1 MKMKFDINIKIIG
14 EALRQVLLLLVSVVC
29 IYLLV
34 SQLKSEKKVKYE
46 NTNIEKLEK
55 RVTTIEG
62 LIMTKHLQILEESI
76 TPQKPKCEEHPQETK

>member
-14 EALRQVLLLLVSVVC
+14 EVLRQVLLLLVSVVC

-34 SQLKSEKKVKYE
+34 SQLKNEKKVKYE

-62 LIMTKHLQILEESI
+62 LIMTNHLQILEESI
-76 TPQKPKCEEHPQETK
+76 TPQKPKCEERSQETK

>member
-1 MKMKFDINIKIIG
+1 MKMKFDVNIKIIG
-14 EALRQVLLLLVSVVC
+14 EVLRQVLLLLVSVVC

-76 TPQKPKCEEHPQETK
+76 TPQKPKCEEHSQETK

>member
-1 MKMKFDINIKIIG
+1 MKMKLDINIKIVG
-14 EALRQVLLLLVSVVC
+14 EVLRQVLLLLVSVVC

-76 TPQKPKCEEHPQETK
+76 TPQKPKCEENPQETK

>member
-14 EALRQVLLLLVSVVC
+14 EVLRQVLLLLVSVVC

-46 NTNIEKLEK
+46 NNNIEKLEK

-62 LIMTKHLQILEESI
+62 LIMTKHLQILEESM
-76 TPQKPKCEEHPQETK
+76 TPQKSKCEEHSQETK

>member
-14 EALRQVLLLLVSVVC
+14 EVLRQVLLLLVSVVC

-76 TPQKPKCEEHPQETK
+76 TPQKPKCEERSQEIK

>member
-1 MKMKFDINIKIIG
+1 MKFDINIKIIG
-14 EALRQVLLLLVSVVC
+14 EVLRQVLLLLVSVVC

-34 SQLKSEKKVKYE
+34 SQLKSEKQANYE
-46 NTNIEKLEK
+46 NTSIEKLAT

-76 TPQKPKCEEHPQETK
+76 TPQKPKREEHSQETK

>member
-14 EALRQVLLLLVSVVC
+14 EVLRQVLLLLVSVVC

-76 TPQKPKCEEHPQETK
+76 TPQKPKCEENSQETK

>member
-14 EALRQVLLLLVSVVC
+14 EVLRQVLLLLVSVVC

-76 TPQKPKCEEHPQETK
+76 TPQKPKCEEHSQETK

>member
-14 EALRQVLLLLVSVVC
+14 EVLRQVLLLLVSVVC

-46 NTNIEKLEK
+46 NNNIEKLEK

-76 TPQKPKCEEHPQETK
+76 TPQKSKYEEHSQETK

>member
-14 EALRQVLLLLVSVVC
+14 EVLRQVLLLLVSVVC

-62 LIMTKHLQILEESI
+62 LIMTKHLQILEESM
-76 TPQKPKCEEHPQETK
+76 TPQKPKCEEHSQETK

>member
-1 MKMKFDINIKIIG
+1 MK
-14 EALRQVLLLLVSVVC
+14 
-29 IYLLV
+29 
-34 SQLKSEKKVKYE
+34 KKVKCE

-76 TPQKPKCEEHPQETK
+76 TPQKPKCEEYPQETK

>member
-14 EALRQVLLLLVSVVC
+14 EVLRQVLLLLVSVVC

-76 TPQKPKCEEHPQETK
+76 TPQKSKCEEHSQETK

>member
-14 EALRQVLLLLVSVVC
+14 EVLRQVLLLLVSVVC

-34 SQLKSEKKVKYE
+34 SQLKSEKNEKYE

-62 LIMTKHLQILEESI
+62 LIMTKHLQILEES
-76 TPQKPKCEEHPQETK
+76 TTSQKPKYEEHPQETK

>member
-1 MKMKFDINIKIIG
+1 MKMKFDSNIKIIG
-14 EALRQVLLLLVSVVC
+14 EVLRQVLLLLVSVVC

-76 TPQKPKCEEHPQETK
+76 TPQKSKCEEHPQETK

>member
-14 EALRQVLLLLVSVVC
+14 EVLRQVLLLLVSVVC

-76 TPQKPKCEEHPQETK
+76 TPQKPKCEEYSQETK

>member
-14 EALRQVLLLLVSVVC
+14 EVLRQVLLLLVSVVC

-34 SQLKSEKKVKYE
+34 SQLKSEKKVKSE

-76 TPQKPKCEEHPQETK
+76 TPQKSKCEEHSQETK